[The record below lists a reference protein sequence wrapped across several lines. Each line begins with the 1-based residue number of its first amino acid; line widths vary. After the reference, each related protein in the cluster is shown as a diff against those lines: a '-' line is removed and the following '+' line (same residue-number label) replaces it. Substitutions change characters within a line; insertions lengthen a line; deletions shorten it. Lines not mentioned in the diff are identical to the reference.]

1 MPRQVKKNMTPWH
14 CAARTG
20 DIRSNRDFHCGLGKW
35 CFFGSGGMGFS
46 SHIRQRERKRNRKIN
61 SETRSFL
68 LDFAPDSSNYPR
80 PSTNLSNQQPS
91 IAACAE

>member
-20 DIRSNRDFHCGLGKW
+20 DIRSNRDFHCGLRKW

-46 SHIRQRERKRNRKIN
+46 
-61 SETRSFL
+61 
-68 LDFAPDSSNYPR
+68 
-80 PSTNLSNQQPS
+80 
-91 IAACAE
+91 